1 MNDEKFDNFNHSF
14 NELKKQLKEL
24 RRKRKQ
30 FNHRIKRYIR
40 NFQIIESNIYKSL
53 FDAREFYK
61 KRRNLIN
68 KKTRKL
74 KKRKPEYKN
83 ILDNLIKEKKDIQKP
98 EIISNTSEVID
109 DIKKSIN
116 QIEDKIGKL
125 NKIITTQVLDINEEN
140 DIVNKIRELEKKKEN
155 QIGLL
160 SKIEQKQIT
169 ELHTSNY
176 YKILK
181 KIEIL
186 ESELLKIEN
195 NLTKLGNKRRITHKK
210 MLDLYR
216 KAREFENFKK
226 KMEKE
231 LIENK
236 EAADQYYPQFL
247 ELFGQNEK
255 IIRDRINYKLK
266 NQKQIHTPMLDY
278 VIEQKKSYKKLM
290 KERLAI
296 ALEKQKAGKRI
307 DISEFR
313 LILKKSKKK
322 I

>member
-1 MNDEKFDNFNHSF
+1 
-14 NELKKQLKEL
+14 
-24 RRKRKQ
+24 
-30 FNHRIKRYIR
+30 
-40 NFQIIESNIYKSL
+40 
-53 FDAREFYK
+53 
-61 KRRNLIN
+61 
-68 KKTRKL
+68 
-74 KKRKPEYKN
+74 
-83 ILDNLIKEKKDIQKP
+83 
-98 EIISNTSEVID
+98 
-109 DIKKSIN
+109 
-116 QIEDKIGKL
+116 
-125 NKIITTQVLDINEEN
+125 
-140 DIVNKIRELEKKKEN
+140 
-155 QIGLL
+155 
-160 SKIEQKQIT
+160 
-169 ELHTSNY
+169 
-176 YKILK
+176 
-181 KIEIL
+181 
-186 ESELLKIEN
+186 
-195 NLTKLGNKRRITHKK
+195 